1 MSAEIRASKRGLRR
15 SVAAALTAMT
25 PAEREAGSVRARA
38 LLAAQPEWLAATAV
52 LFYAPMAGEL
62 DVWPLLEAALA
73 AGKRAGLPRFVPERG
88 AYEAREVRDLAADL
102 KPGHFGIRE
111 PAGHC
116 PPWALNRLDFI
127 LVPGVA
133 FDLQGCRLGRGKGY
147 YDRLLAGLPGA
158 RCGVAFDQQ
167 IVREVPV
174 TAHDIVMNW
183 IVTPTRWIR
192 GRAAGLE

>member
-1 MSAEIRASKRGLRR
+1 MA
-15 SVAAALTAMT
+15 
-25 PAEREAGSVRARA
+25 PAEREAGSARARA
-38 LLAAQPEWLAATAV
+38 LVAAQPEWLAAGSV
-52 LFYAPMAGEL
+52 LFYAPLAGEL

-88 AYEAREVRDLAADL
+88 GYEAREVRDPAVDL

-111 PAGHC
+111 PADHC
-116 PPWALNRLDFI
+116 RAWALNGLDFI

-133 FDLQGCRLGRGKGY
+133 FDLQGRRLGRGKGY
-147 YDRLLAGLPGA
+147 YDRLLAGLRGA
-158 RCGVAFDQQ
+158 RCGVAFDRQ
-167 IVREVPV
+167 IVGEVPV
-174 TAHDIVMNW
+174 TSHDIVMNW